1 MCMEK
6 EKVVAVVVEGGSK
19 ELVPEHNEIN
29 DCHLLM
35 GNIVAVMKN
44 LPQTKELVRKS
55 STC

>member
-6 EKVVAVVVEGGSK
+6 EEVVVVEGGSK
-19 ELVPEHNEIN
+19 ELVPECNEIN
-29 DCHLLM
+29 DCHSLM
-35 GNIVAVMKN
+35 RNLVAVMKN

>member
-1 MCMEK
+1 MEK

-19 ELVPEHNEIN
+19 ELVPEYNEIN